1 MRTHN
6 ILSHENGKDIPIRPS
21 DLALLSSLIG
31 SNYPCLELIFVFK
44 PLKFDC
50 RYGNQLYDQYFY

>member
-21 DLALLSSLIG
+21 DLELLSSLIS
-31 SNYPCLELIFVFK
+31 SNYPCLELIFMVPRVFE

-50 RYGNQLYDQYFY
+50 NLKKL